1 MVVYFF
7 LCVLAVVSRSSFYW
21 FFGFG
26 FFRVVLFYWF
36 FGFGFFH
43 HQSLIHCER
52 LVHFPAEPFLRGFL
66 TQWTGGVF
74 IGQHGGDD

>member
-1 MVVYFF
+1 MQT
-7 LCVLAVVSRSSFYW
+7 LD
-21 FFGFG
+21 
-26 FFRVVLFYWF
+26 F

-66 TQWTGGVF
+66 AQWTGGVF

>member
-1 MVVYFF
+1 MVYFF
-7 LCVLAVVSRSSFYW
+7 LCVLAVVSRSS
-21 FFGFG
+21 
-26 FFRVVLFYWF
+26 FYWF

>member
-1 MVVYFF
+1 MVYFF
-7 LCVLAVVSRSSFYW
+7 FVCPSCQ
-21 FFGFG
+21 
-26 FFRVVLFYWF
+26 FRVVLFI
-36 FGFGFFH
+36 GFLVLVF
-43 HQSLIHCER
+43 SSSITVHCER

>member
-1 MVVYFF
+1 MVYFF

-26 FFRVVLFYWF
+26 FFSSSITV
-36 FGFGFFH
+36 
-43 HQSLIHCER
+43 HCER